1 MYIYIYIIYNVYI
14 CIHIYIYTYVHI
26 YIVLNSLSSGIT
38 ASQIPGQAWDGGLVG
53 RWNQPGIQTVHRGTG
68 RQFFSAHP
76 AYHGIGWWENL
87 KETPIFDGKSH
98 GFRLRFSQLN
108 QSIEH
113 TLTSSKPSLVAISK
127 TGCGLQINP
136 PSGSK
141 KGFIGVGTYEL
152 TSVYYDHYQV
162 ANS

>member
-1 MYIYIYIIYNVYI
+1 MLQYIHTYLYILYIQCVYIYILYNVYI

-76 AYHGIGWWENL
+76 AYHGIG
-87 KETPIFDGKSH
+87 
-98 GFRLRFSQLN
+98 
-108 QSIEH
+108 
-113 TLTSSKPSLVAISK
+113 
-127 TGCGLQINP
+127 
-136 PSGSK
+136 
-141 KGFIGVGTYEL
+141 
-152 TSVYYDHYQV
+152 
-162 ANS
+162 